1 MEIKLKLNVENV
13 VLNISDVTVNG
24 KPVEIDNNEQLNAP
38 EFKDGD
44 FCYSTNGFVAYI
56 FIFKSKINSDKS
68 NYHALFQLTNGALF
82 KQYLNIKLFYNNLQ
96 INNWCFSYIET
107 TRLATNWEKVLMLE
121 ALKENS
127 LQWDEEAK
135 ELLDLKWKPKQGEKY
150 FSFDS
155 YMRPACFIWAN
166 TRNDEHCYLNNK
178 CFKTLE
184 EAEKYAK
191 KFAEILKNRD
201 L

>member
-1 MEIKLKLNVENV
+1 MEIKLKLNGENV

-24 KPVEIDNNEQLNAP
+24 KPVDIGNNEQLKEP

-44 FCYSTNGFVAYI
+44 FCYSTNCSVDYI

-82 KQYLNIKLFYNNLQ
+82 K
-96 INNWCFSYIET
+96 INNWCFSRIDT
-107 TRLATNWEKVLMLE
+107 TRLASNREKALLLK

-127 LQWDEEAK
+127 LRWDEEAK
-135 ELLDLKWKPKQGEKY
+135 EILDLKWKPKQGEKY

-155 YMRPACFIWAN
+155 HMQPACFIWAH
-166 TRNDEHCYLNNK
+166 TMNDEHCYLTNK

-191 KFAEILKNRD
+191 KFAEILKNRE

>member
-1 MEIKLKLNVENV
+1 MEVKLKLNGEDV
-13 VLNISDVTVNG
+13 VLNINDVTVNG
-24 KPVEIDNNEQLNAP
+24 KPVEIDSNKQINTP

-44 FCYSTNGFVAYI
+44 FCYSTNGFSNYV
-56 FIFKSKINSDKS
+56 FIFKSKIDSNRS
-68 NYHALFQLTNGALF
+68 NYHAILQLTNGSIF
-82 KQYLNIKLFYNNLQ
+82 K
-96 INNWCFSYIET
+96 INNRCFSYLET
-107 TRLATNWEKVLMLE
+107 TRLASNEEKKLLLK

-127 LQWDEEAK
+127 LRWDEETK

-150 FSFDS
+150 FSFDCH
-155 YMRPACFIWAN
+155 MRPACFIWSD

-184 EAEKYAK
+184 ETEKYAK
-191 KFAEILKNRD
+191 KFSEILKNRD

>member
-1 MEIKLKLNVENV
+1 MENQLTQKN
-13 VLNISDVTVNG
+13 NG
-24 KPVEIDNNEQLNAP
+24 QQNAP

-82 KQYLNIKLFYNNLQ
+82 K

-107 TRLATNWEKVLMLE
+107 TRLASNREKALLLK
-121 ALKENS
+121 ALKDNS
-127 LQWDEEAK
+127 LRWDEESK
-135 ELLDLKWKPKQGEKY
+135 ELLDLKWKPKRGEKY

-178 CFKTLE
+178 CFKTFE
-184 EAEKYAK
+184 EAETYANG
-191 KFAEILKNRD
+191 FAKILKNRD

>member
-1 MEIKLKLNVENV
+1 MEIKLKLNGENI
-13 VLNISDVTVNG
+13 VLNVSDVTVNG
-24 KPVEIDNNEQLNAP
+24 KSVKIDNNDQPKEP

-44 FCYSTNGFVAYI
+44 FCYSTNGCVAYI

-82 KQYLNIKLFYNNLQ
+82 K

-107 TRLATNWEKVLMLE
+107 TRLASNREKALLLKVLND
-121 ALKENS
+121 NS
-127 LQWDEEAK
+127 LRWDEESK
-135 ELLDLKWKPKQGEKY
+135 ELLDLKWKPKLGEKY

-155 YMRPACFIWAN
+155 YMRPACFIWQH
-166 TRNDEHCYLNNK
+166 TQNDEHCYLTNK

-184 EAEKYAK
+184 ETEKYAK

>member
-1 MEIKLKLNVENV
+1 MEIKLKLNGENV

-24 KPVEIDNNEQLNAP
+24 KQVDVDNNEQLKEP

-44 FCYSTNGFVAYI
+44 FCCSTNGRIYYV
-56 FIFKSKINSDKS
+56 FIFKSKINSRKS
-68 NYHALFQLTNGALF
+68 KYHALMYLGWTVDASF
-82 KQYLNIKLFYNNLQ
+82 K
-96 INNWCFSYIET
+96 INDECISNPES
-107 TRLATNWEKVLMLE
+107 TRLASNKEKALLLK

-127 LQWDEEAK
+127 LRWDEETK
-135 ELLDLKWKPKQGEKY
+135 ELLDLKWKPKLGEKY
-150 FSFDS
+150 FSFDC
-155 YMRPACFIWAN
+155 YMQPACFIWSD

-184 EAEKYAK
+184 ETERYAK
-191 KFAEILKNRD
+191 KIAEILKNRD

>member
-1 MEIKLKLNVENV
+1 MEIKLKLNGENV
-13 VLNISDVTVNG
+13 VLNISDVTVDG
-24 KPVEIDNNEQLNAP
+24 KPVDIGNNEQPNVP

-44 FCYSTNGFVAYI
+44 FCCSTNGRIYYV

-68 NYHALFQLTNGALF
+68 KYHALMFLGWTDDAAFKINGECIS
-82 KQYLNIKLFYNNLQ
+82 KQE
-96 INNWCFSYIET
+96 S
-107 TRLATNWEKVLMLE
+107 TRLASAKEKELLLK

-127 LQWDEEAK
+127 LRWDEEAK
-135 ELLDLKWKPKQGEKY
+135 EILALKWKPKLGEKY
-150 FSFDS
+150 FSFDC
-155 YMRPACFIWAN
+155 YIQPACFIWAH
-166 TRNDEHCYLNNK
+166 TMNDEHCYLTNK

-191 KFAEILKNRD
+191 KIAELLKNRD

>member
-1 MEIKLKLNVENV
+1 MEIRLKLNGENV

-24 KPVEIDNNEQLNAP
+24 KPVDIGNNEQLNAP

-44 FCYSTNGFVAYI
+44 FCYSTNGFSNYV
-56 FIFKSKINSDKS
+56 FIFKSKIDSDRS
-68 NYHALFQLTNGALF
+68 NYHAILQLTNGSIF
-82 KQYLNIKLFYNNLQ
+82 K
-96 INNWCFSYIET
+96 INNWCFSYLEA
-107 TRLATNWEKVLMLE
+107 TRMASNEEKDLLLK

-127 LQWDEEAK
+127 LRWDEESK
-135 ELLDLKWKPKQGEKY
+135 ELLDLKWKPKRGEKY
-150 FSFDS
+150 FSFDL
-155 YMRPACFIWAN
+155 YMHPICFIWLD
-166 TRNDEHCYLNNK
+166 TRNDESCYLNNK

-191 KFAEILKNRD
+191 KIAEILKNRD

>member
-1 MEIKLKLNVENV
+1 MEIKLKLNGENV

-24 KPVEIDNNEQLNAP
+24 KPVDIDNNEQLNAP
-38 EFKDGD
+38 EFKNGD
-44 FCYSTNGFVAYI
+44 FCCSTNGGIYYV

-68 NYHALFQLTNGALF
+68 KFHALMHLRRPDSSSFKINGQCIS
-82 KQYLNIKLFYNNLQ
+82 KQD
-96 INNWCFSYIET
+96 T
-107 TRLATNWEKVLMLE
+107 TRLASNEEKELLLK

-127 LQWDEEAK
+127 LRWDEESK
-135 ELLDLKWKPKQGEKY
+135 EVLDLKWKPKRGEKY
-150 FSFDS
+150 FSFDL
-155 YMRPACFIWAN
+155 YMHPICFIWLD

-191 KFAEILKNRD
+191 RIAELLKNRE

>member
-1 MEIKLKLNVENV
+1 MEIKLKLNGENV

-24 KPVEIDNNEQLNAP
+24 KPVEIENNEQQNAP

-44 FCYSTNGFVAYI
+44 FCYSTNGFSNYV
-56 FIFKSKINSDKS
+56 FIFKSKIDSDRS
-68 NYHALFQLTNGALF
+68 NYHALLQLTNGSIF
-82 KQYLNIKLFYNNLQ
+82 K
-96 INNWCFSYIET
+96 INNWCFSYLET
-107 TRLATNWEKVLMLE
+107 TRLASNEEKKLLLK
-121 ALKENS
+121 ALNGNS
-127 LQWDEEAK
+127 LRWDEESK
-135 ELLDLKWKPKQGEKY
+135 EILDLKWKPKLGEKY

-155 YMRPACFIWAN
+155 YMRPACFIWQH
-166 TRNDEHCYLNNK
+166 TQNDEHCYLTNK

-184 EAEKYAK
+184 ETERYAK

>member
-1 MEIKLKLNVENV
+1 MEIRLKLNGENV
-13 VLNISDVTVNG
+13 VLNISDMTVNG
-24 KPVEIDNNEQLNAP
+24 KPVDINNSEQSNTP

-44 FCYSTNGFVAYI
+44 FCCFTNRVVGYV
-56 FIFKSKINSDKS
+56 FIFKSKRNLHTS
-68 NYHALFQLTNGALF
+68 NCYAV
-82 KQYLNIKLFYNNLQ
+82 LNLGNVNQLQ
-96 INNWCFSYIET
+96 INEWITTPET
-107 TRLATNWEKVLMLE
+107 TRLASNEEKELLLI
-121 ALKENS
+121 ALKEKS
-127 LQWDEEAK
+127 LRWDEEAK
-135 ELLDLKWKPKQGEKY
+135 EILDLKWKPKQGEKY

-155 YMRPACFIWAN
+155 RMQPACFIWAD

-178 CFKTLE
+178 RFKTIE

>member
-1 MEIKLKLNVENV
+1 MEIKLKLNGENV
-13 VLNISDVTVNG
+13 VLNISDITVNG
-24 KPVEIDNNEQLNAP
+24 KPVDIETNEQLNAP

-44 FCYSTNGFVAYI
+44 FCYSTNGCVAYI

-82 KQYLNIKLFYNNLQ
+82 K
-96 INNWCFSYIET
+96 INNWCFSWIET
-107 TRLATNWEKVLMLE
+107 TRIASNKEKELLLK

-127 LQWDEEAK
+127 LRWDEEAK
-135 ELLDLKWKPKQGEKY
+135 EIFDLKWKPKLGETY
-150 FSFDS
+150 FSFDC
-155 YMRPACFIWAN
+155 YMQPACFVW
-166 TRNDEHCYLNNK
+166 TKTQNDEHCYITNK

-184 EAEKYAK
+184 ETQKYAK

>member
-1 MEIKLKLNVENV
+1 MEIRLKLNGENV

-24 KPVEIDNNEQLNAP
+24 KPVDIDNNEQLKES

-44 FCYSTNGFVAYI
+44 FCCYTNGGIYYI

-68 NYHALFQLTNGALF
+68 KYHALMYLGWTVDASF
-82 KQYLNIKLFYNNLQ
+82 K
-96 INNWCFSYIET
+96 INDECISRPEV
-107 TRLATNWEKVLMLE
+107 TRLASNREKALLLK
-121 ALKENS
+121 ALKDNS
-127 LQWDEEAK
+127 LRWDEEAK
-135 ELLDLKWKPKQGEKY
+135 EILDLKWKPKPGEKY

-155 YMRPACFIWAN
+155 RMQPACFIWAD

-178 CFKTLE
+178 CFKTIE

>member
-1 MEIKLKLNVENV
+1 MEIRLKLNGENV

-24 KPVEIDNNEQLNAP
+24 KPVDMEINGQLNSP

-44 FCYSTNGFVAYI
+44 FCYFRNGYLSYI
-56 FIFKSKINSDKS
+56 FIFKSKRSLDTL
-68 NYHALFQLTNGALF
+68 NYHAILQLREGNPF
-82 KQYLNIKLFYNNLQ
+82 K
-96 INNWCFSYIET
+96 INDWIT
-107 TRLATNWEKVLMLE
+107 TPDTISLASNEEKSLMLK

-127 LQWDEEAK
+127 LRWDEESK
-135 ELLDLKWKPKQGEKY
+135 EILDLKWKPKRCEKY
-150 FSFDS
+150 FSFDL
-155 YMRPACFIWAN
+155 YMHPICFIWLD
-166 TRNDEHCYLNNK
+166 TRNDESCYLNNK

-191 KFAEILKNRD
+191 KIAEILKNRD

>member
-1 MEIKLKLNVENV
+1 MEIRLKLNGENV

-24 KPVEIDNNEQLNAP
+24 KQVDIGNNEQLNAP

-44 FCYSTNGFVAYI
+44 FCYFRNGYLSYI
-56 FIFKSKINSDKS
+56 FIFKSKRSLDTS
-68 NYHALFQLTNGALF
+68 NFHALLQLRAFDLF
-82 KQYLNIKLFYNNLQ
+82 KINDWCSSNI
-96 INNWCFSYIET
+96 EM
-107 TRLATNWEKVLMLE
+107 TRLASDKEKELMLK

-127 LQWDEEAK
+127 LRWDEEAK
-135 ELLDLKWKPKQGEKY
+135 EILDLKWKPKRGEKY
-150 FSFDS
+150 FSFDF
-155 YMRPACFIWAN
+155 YMKPACFIWAH
-166 TRNDEHCYLNNK
+166 TMNDEHCYLTNK

-191 KFAEILKNRD
+191 KIAELLKNRE

>member
-1 MEIKLKLNVENV
+1 MEIKLKLNGENV
-13 VLNISDVTVNG
+13 VLNISDVRVNG
-24 KPVEIDNNEQLNAP
+24 KPVDIETNEQLNAP

-44 FCYSTNGFVAYI
+44 FCYFRNGYLSYI
-56 FIFKSKINSDKS
+56 FIFKSKRGLDTL
-68 NYHALFQLTNGALF
+68 NYHAILQLREGSPL
-82 KQYLNIKLFYNNLQ
+82 K
-96 INNWCFSYIET
+96 INDWIT
-107 TRLATNWEKVLMLE
+107 TPDTISLASNEEKSLLLKVL
-121 ALKENS
+121 KESS
-127 LQWDEEAK
+127 LRWDQEAK
-135 ELLDLKWKPKQGEKY
+135 EILDLKWKPKPGEKY

-155 YMRPACFIWAN
+155 RMQPACFIWAD

-178 CFKTLE
+178 CFKTIE

>member
-1 MEIKLKLNVENV
+1 MEIKLKLNGENV

-24 KPVEIDNNEQLNAP
+24 KPVDIENNEQLNAP

-44 FCYSTNGFVAYI
+44 FCYFRNGYLSYI
-56 FIFKSKINSDKS
+56 FIFKSKRSLDTL
-68 NYHALFQLTNGALF
+68 NYHAILQLREGNPF
-82 KQYLNIKLFYNNLQ
+82 K
-96 INNWCFSYIET
+96 INDWIT
-107 TRLATNWEKVLMLE
+107 TPDTISVASNEEKELMLK
-121 ALKENS
+121 ALKDNS
-127 LQWDEEAK
+127 LRWDEESK

-155 YMRPACFIWAN
+155 HMQPACFIWAH
-166 TRNDEHCYLNNK
+166 TMNDEHCYLTNK
-178 CFKTLE
+178 CFKTIE
-184 EAEKYAK
+184 ETEKYAK

>member
-1 MEIKLKLNVENV
+1 MELRLKLNGEDV

-24 KPVEIDNNEQLNAP
+24 KPVEINNNKQINTP

-44 FCYSTNGFVAYI
+44 FCYSTNGFSNYV
-56 FIFKSKINSDKS
+56 FIFKSKIDSNRS
-68 NYHALFQLTNGALF
+68 NYHALLQLTNGSIF
-82 KQYLNIKLFYNNLQ
+82 K
-96 INNWCFSYIET
+96 INNRCFSYLET
-107 TRLATNWEKVLMLE
+107 TRLASNEEKKFLLK

-127 LQWDEEAK
+127 LRWDEETK
-135 ELLDLKWKPKQGEKY
+135 KLLDLKWKPKLGEKY
-150 FSFDS
+150 FSFDGH
-155 YMRPACFIWAN
+155 MQPACFIWSD
-166 TRNDEHCYLNNK
+166 TRNDEHCYLTNK

-184 EAEKYAK
+184 ETEKYAK

>member
-1 MEIKLKLNVENV
+1 MEIKLKLNGENV
-13 VLNISDVTVNG
+13 VLNISDITVDG
-24 KPVEIDNNEQLNAP
+24 KPVTIENKEQVDEP
-38 EFKDGD
+38 KFKDGD
-44 FCYSTNGFVAYI
+44 FCYATNGRIYYV
-56 FIFKSKINSDKS
+56 FIFKSKINTDKS
-68 NYHALFQLTNGALF
+68 KYHAFMYLGWTVDASF
-82 KQYLNIKLFYNNLQ
+82 KIDGQCVSKP
-96 INNWCFSYIET
+96 ET
-107 TRLATNWEKVLMLE
+107 TRLASAKEKELLLK

-127 LQWDEEAK
+127 LRWDEETK
-135 ELLDLKWKPKQGEKY
+135 EILDLKWKPKLGETY

-155 YMRPACFIWAN
+155 YMRPACFIWQH
-166 TRNDEHCYLNNK
+166 TQNDEHCYLTNK

>member
-1 MEIKLKLNVENV
+1 MEIKLKLNGEAV

-24 KPVEIDNNEQLNAP
+24 KPVEIDSNKQVNTP
-38 EFKDGD
+38 RFKDGD
-44 FCYSTNGFVAYI
+44 FCYSTNGFSNYV
-56 FIFKSKINSDKS
+56 FIFKSKIDSDRS
-68 NYHALFQLTNGALF
+68 NYHALLQLTNGSIF
-82 KQYLNIKLFYNNLQ
+82 K
-96 INNWCFSYIET
+96 INNWCFSYLEA
-107 TRLATNWEKVLMLE
+107 TRLASHEEKKLLLK

-127 LQWDEEAK
+127 LRWDEETK
-135 ELLDLKWKPKQGEKY
+135 KLLDLKWKPKQGEKY

-155 YMRPACFIWAN
+155 YMRPACFIWAD
-166 TRNDEHCYLNNK
+166 TRNDEHCYLYNK

-191 KFAEILKNRD
+191 KFAEILKNRE